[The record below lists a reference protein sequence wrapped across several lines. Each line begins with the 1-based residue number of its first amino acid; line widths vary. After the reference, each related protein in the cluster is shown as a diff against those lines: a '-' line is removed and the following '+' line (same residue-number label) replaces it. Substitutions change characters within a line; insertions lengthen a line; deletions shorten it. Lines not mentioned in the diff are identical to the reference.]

1 METTATKLSAN
12 ALIEFIR
19 LLNVDE
25 LELYVPMLIPDTKVE
40 KNGWDMDV
48 TVIDPWRFHTIRDLY
63 SCSETARVV
72 KYQGYTS

>member
-1 METTATKLSAN
+1 M
-12 ALIEFIR
+12 R

-25 LELYVPMLIPDTKVE
+25 SEVYVPMLILDTKLE

-48 TVIDPWRFHTIRDLY
+48 TVIDPWRFHTITALY

-72 KYQGYTS
+72 NYVSRI

>member
-12 ALIEFIR
+12 VLIEFIR

-25 LELYVPMLIPDTKVE
+25 SELYVPMLMPDTKVE

-48 TVIDPWRFHTIRDLY
+48 TVIDP
-63 SCSETARVV
+63 
-72 KYQGYTS
+72 